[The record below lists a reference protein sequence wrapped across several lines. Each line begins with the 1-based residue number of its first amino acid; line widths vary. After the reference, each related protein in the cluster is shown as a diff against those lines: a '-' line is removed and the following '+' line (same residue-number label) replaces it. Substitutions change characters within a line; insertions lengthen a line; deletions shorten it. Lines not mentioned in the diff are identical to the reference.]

1 MYRNGTQELRL
12 TEAEYVAIKDVLD
25 ASVLVESAAWP
36 ARYVTL
42 TGDGRTLDAVAHLLL
57 TNGFEHKV

>member
-1 MYRNGTQELRL
+1 MFRNGTQELRL
-12 TEAEYVAIKDVLD
+12 TEDEYATIKDVLD

-36 ARYVTL
+36 ARYFTI
-42 TGDGRTLDAVAHLLL
+42 TGDGRTLDAIAHLLL